1 MQRKCSRSSV
11 HINSW
16 PCGYVPNYLLHIS
29 LILTHATL
37 ASLENGD
44 FKKKKKNNWRIVY
57 SALANVLHSSIL
69 SPVWKPRAGV
79 QFVVVFS
86 PPLPHFA
93 LVTRS
98 VFVCF
103 RIWICGCVHRK
114 ASCRLPFVI
123 SRFLTPCDLRSGSA
137 HGAVLTCP
145 QAGATHTT
153 VCTYAGEKK
162 SKHKVSEG
170 VGNVKLRQTNM
181 VERRPK
187 KCCRHHDC
195 LSVLFM
201 IIKAFSR

>member
-123 SRFLTPCDLRSGSA
+123 SRFLTPCHLRSGSA

-153 VCTYAGEKK
+153 VCTYAGKK
-162 SKHKVSEG
+162 KIQTQG
-170 VGNVKLRQTNM
+170 VWRCW
-181 VERRPK
+181 
-187 KCCRHHDC
+187 KCK
-195 LSVLFM
+195 
-201 IIKAFSR
+201 IKANQHGREETEEMLQTSWLPQCVVHDNQGI